1 MRGSRER
8 VSNRSSVLG
17 MEERPGSVPMT
28 SWQSRGFSLNEA
40 SPGEVQQAASS
51 GIPGEPLAIAPVES
65 TNEPIATATAEPP
78 RAPPAPAPVPFAF
91 TGVASDY
98 FRIWIVNLLLNLV
111 TLGLWSPWSKVRKR
125 RYFYGHTWVAG
136 ANFEYHGDPWAILRG
151 RLLAASAFAVYWLV
165 DHLQPIAGPW
175 LLLALLMAAPWIV
188 ARSLAFNAANSSHR
202 GIHFA
207 FDGDV
212 PVIVKA
218 IWPLFLWP
226 FALWL
231 TQRDPFD
238 IIDSMWPYALAAGFV
253 YLVLVAAYPYAMARV
268 RRLTVAHSSWGRSRF
283 TSGLST
289 GKVYGIYG
297 IAALLG
303 LVGLTL
309 MAGVGI
315 AGFFIAKLI
324 PFPDLPPEAGAVAG
338 AVGAFTLYVVLVV
351 SLMSYT
357 RSRIGN
363 LVFDTARLSDVARFK
378 STVSARRLARLYGG
392 NLFAILLSAGLLIP
406 WAVIRVARYRIE
418 SLTVLPEAPIDVVT
432 AMVAGRPAAVGE
444 ELGEVFGFDLA
455 L

>member
-1 MRGSRER
+1 
-8 VSNRSSVLG
+8 V
-17 MEERPGSVPMT
+17 
-28 SWQSRGFSLNEA
+28 NEA
-40 SPGEVQQAASS
+40 SSSEGQQAALS
-51 GIPGEPLAIAPVES
+51 GDPAEPAAARPIVASLAASVEA
-65 TNEPIATATAEPP
+65 PIAASVAASVEPP
-78 RAPPAPAPVPFAF
+78 IDQPVAPPPPAALPFAF
-91 TGVASDY
+91 TGIASDY
-98 FRIWIVNLLLNLV
+98 FRIWIVNLLLNLI

-151 RLLAASAFAVYWLV
+151 RLLAASAFAVYWFV

-202 GIHFA
+202 GIRFA
-207 FDGDV
+207 FDGNV
-212 PVIVKA
+212 TVIAKA

-238 IIDSMWPYALAAGFV
+238 VIDAMWPYALAAGLV
-253 YLVLVAAYPYAMARV
+253 YLVLIAGYPYAMARV
-268 RRLTVAHSSWGRSRF
+268 RRLTVAHSSWGRCRF

-289 GKVYGIYG
+289 GKVYAIYG

-303 LVGLTL
+303 LIGLAL
-309 MAGVGI
+309 MAAVGI
-315 AGFFIAKLI
+315 AAFFIAKLF
-324 PFPDLPPEAGAVAG
+324 PFPDPGPEASAIASGAG
-338 AVGAFTLYVVLVV
+338 AFVLYVVLVV
-351 SLMSYT
+351 TLMSYT

-363 LVFDTARLSDVARFK
+363 LVFNTARLGEIARFK

-392 NLFAILLSAGLLIP
+392 NLFAILFSAGLLIP

-418 SLTVLPEAPIDVVT
+418 SLAVIPDFPIDVV
-432 AMVAGRPAAVGE
+432 AAAVAGRPAAVGE

>member
-1 MRGSRER
+1 VSAGSRSEGEEAAAPGT
-8 VSNRSSVLG
+8 SSD
-17 MEERPGSVPMT
+17 
-28 SWQSRGFSLNEA
+28 A
-40 SPGEVQQAASS
+40 
-51 GIPGEPLAIAPVES
+51 PL
-65 TNEPIATATAEPP
+65 
-78 RAPPAPAPVPFAF
+78 PFAF
-91 TGVASDY
+91 TGSASDY

-151 RLLAASAFAVYWLV
+151 RLLAASAFAIYWFV
-165 DHLQPIAGPW
+165 DHLQPLAGPW
-175 LLLALLMAAPWIV
+175 LLLALLMAAPWII
-188 ARSLAFNAANSSHR
+188 ARSFAFNAANSSHR

-212 PVIVKA
+212 PVIAKA

-226 FALWL
+226 AALWL
-231 TQRDPFD
+231 THRDPFD
-238 IIDSMWPYALAAGFV
+238 VIDSMWPYALAAGLV
-253 YLVLVAAYPYAMARV
+253 YLVLIAAYPYAMARV
-268 RRLTVAHSSWGRSRF
+268 RRLTVACSSWGRSRF
-283 TSGLST
+283 TSDLRT
-289 GKVYGIYG
+289 GSVYAIYG
-297 IAALLG
+297 VAALLG

-315 AGFFIAKLI
+315 AGFFIAKL
-324 PFPDLPPEAGAVAG
+324 FTLPDAPPEVFAIGGAV
-338 AVGAFTLYVVLVV
+338 VAFALYVVLVV

-363 LVFDTARLSDVARFK
+363 LVFDTARLGAVARFK
-378 STVSARRLARLYGG
+378 SSVSARRLAKLYGG
-392 NLFAILLSAGLLIP
+392 NLFAILGSAGLLIP

-418 SLTVLPEAPIDVVT
+418 SLSVLPDVPID
-432 AMVAGRPAAVGE
+432 AVAATVSGGPAATGE